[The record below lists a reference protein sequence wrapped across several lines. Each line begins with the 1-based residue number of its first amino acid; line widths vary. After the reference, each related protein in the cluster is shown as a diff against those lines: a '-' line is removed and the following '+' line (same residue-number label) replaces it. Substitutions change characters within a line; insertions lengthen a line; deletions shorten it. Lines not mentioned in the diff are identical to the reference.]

1 MEVVH
6 LNDLNLIRKKKN
18 LDKVIIH
25 AKNFKYSSLISYA
38 IKFALWSLKDDGV
51 LLIKNSNQNYVG
63 RLVPN
68 SYDFKLL
75 IHKTASVL
83 KDFGFQFSI
92 NKKEQEI
99 EIVKQHIP
107 FDNDWSLGIMFS
119 GSINDYKMLVE
130 SINVYKDLKIKSDSK
145 LEILVCGPASERE
158 KFKDFDIRYIDYD
171 EKNINPMRGKDN
183 SRFLINQKKNHLIKQ
198 MLYSN
203 CCVLHSR
210 ITLDKECL
218 YNMPDHFDVIVPRIF
233 YKHNNTFIPDNDLVF
248 YKWNNTH
255 EYVISAPNFRDY
267 DRNNYL
273 SHLKNRI
280 PSVEGACLI
289 TKKDIFINNM
299 LDGEIA
305 WDEAED
311 VEWMKRIYQANKI
324 FEISLYSKAFSSTT
338 KMSKAALSMPT
349 PIRFLLR
356 RIYYYLKI
364 IKSSILNHA

>member
-1 MEVVH
+1 
-6 LNDLNLIRKKKN
+6 
-18 LDKVIIH
+18 
-25 AKNFKYSSLISYA
+25 
-38 IKFALWSLKDDGV
+38 
-51 LLIKNSNQNYVG
+51 
-63 RLVPN
+63 
-68 SYDFKLL
+68 
-75 IHKTASVL
+75 
-83 KDFGFQFSI
+83 
-92 NKKEQEI
+92 
-99 EIVKQHIP
+99 
-107 FDNDWSLGIMFS
+107 
-119 GSINDYKMLVE
+119 
-130 SINVYKDLKIKSDSK
+130 
-145 LEILVCGPASERE
+145 
-158 KFKDFDIRYIDYD
+158 
-171 EKNINPMRGKDN
+171 
-183 SRFLINQKKNHLIKQ
+183 
-198 MLYSN
+198 
-203 CCVLHSR
+203 
-210 ITLDKECL
+210 
-218 YNMPDHFDVIVPRIF
+218 MPDHFDVIVPRIF